1 MQNILDFIEQEHNH
15 NNMALDKTS
24 WKLQNDP
31 DTPLQDDGHSCG
43 YLAILTAECVA
54 LDKPFNHSQKDV
66 PDIRQKIRILLI
78 TEGLDDPYIY
88 DIECS

>member
-31 DTPLQDDGHSCG
+31 DTPLQEDGSSCG

-54 LDKPFNHSQKDV
+54 LDKPFNHSQNDV
-66 PDIRQKIRILLI
+66 PHIRQKIRVLLI

-88 DIECS
+88 DIERS